1 MSTLLKVDNIHV
13 SYGPIKAIRGVSL
26 EVPEG
31 SVVALVGANGAGKS
45 TMLRAI
51 SGLLHPTQGS
61 IEFGGKPI
69 HRREP
74 HQIVERGIVQ
84 VPEGRGI
91 LTRMSVTENLR
102 MGAYLRK
109 DWAQINRDL
118 EAVLQRFPPIQRRAN
133 QAGGTLSGGE
143 QQMLGIARA
152 LMGHPRLLMLDEPS
166 LGLAPLIVRE
176 IFGIIRE
183 LRAQGITVL
192 LVEQNTRE
200 ALRVADYGYVLS
212 VGRVVMQDT
221 AANLLGSEA
230 VVRAYL
236 GHGRATVA

>member
-1 MSTLLKVDNIHV
+1 VSTLLKVDNVHV
-13 SYGPIKAIRGVSL
+13 NYGPVRAIRGVSL

-45 TMLRAI
+45 TILRTI
-51 SGLLHPTQGS
+51 SGLLHPIRGS
-61 IEFGGKPI
+61 IEFHGQPI
-69 HRREP
+69 HRKEP
-74 HQIVERGIVQ
+74 HQMVGRGIVQ

-91 LTRMSVTENLR
+91 LTRMSVVENLR
-102 MGAYLRK
+102 MGAYLRR
-109 DWAQINRDL
+109 DGAQVNRDL
-118 EAVLQRFPPIQRRAN
+118 DEIMERFPALKIRAG
-133 QAGGTLSGGE
+133 QTGGTLSGGE
-143 QQMLGIARA
+143 QQMLAIARG
-152 LMGHPRLLMLDEPS
+152 LMAKPKILMLDEPS

-176 IFGIIRE
+176 IFRIIRE
-183 LRAQGITVL
+183 LKAQGITVL

-236 GHGRATVA
+236 GKGTSAA

>member
-1 MSTLLKVDNIHV
+1 MSSLLKVDNIQV
-13 SYGPIKAIRGVSL
+13 NYGPIKAIRDVSI

-45 TMLRAI
+45 TMLRTI
-51 SGLLHPTQGS
+51 SGLLHPVRGS
-61 IEFGGKPI
+61 IEFRGRQIQRK
-69 HRREP
+69 EP
-74 HQIVERGIVQ
+74 HQIVDLGIVQ

-109 DWAQINRDL
+109 DGAQVNQDL
-118 EAVLQRFPPIQRRAN
+118 EQILERFPLLGRRAS
-133 QAGGTLSGGE
+133 QMGGTLSGGE
-143 QQMLGIARA
+143 QQMLAIARA
-152 LMGHPRLLMLDEPS
+152 LMARPQILMLDEPS

-176 IFGIIRE
+176 IFLIIRE
-183 LRAQGITVL
+183 LKTQGITVL

-212 VGRVVMQDT
+212 VGKVAMQDT

-236 GHGRATVA
+236 GHGASAA

>member
-1 MSTLLKVDNIHV
+1 MSSLLKVDNIQV
-13 SYGPIKAIRGVSL
+13 NYGPIKAIRDVSL

-31 SVVALVGANGAGKS
+31 SVVAMVGANGAGKS
-45 TMLRAI
+45 TMLRTI
-51 SGLLHPTQGS
+51 SGLLHPVRGS
-61 IEFGGKPI
+61 IEFRGRQIQRK
-69 HRREP
+69 EP
-74 HQIVERGIVQ
+74 HQIVGLGIVQ

-91 LTRMSVTENLR
+91 LTRMSLTENLR

-109 DWAQINRDL
+109 DGAQVNRDL
-118 EAVLQRFPPIQRRAN
+118 DQILERFPALGRRAT
-133 QAGGTLSGGE
+133 QQGGTLSGGE
-143 QQMLGIARA
+143 QQMLAIARA
-152 LMGHPRLLMLDEPS
+152 LMARPQLLMLDEPS

-176 IFGIIRE
+176 IFLIIRE
-183 LRAQGITVL
+183 LKAQGITVL

-212 VGRVVMQDT
+212 VGKVAMQDT

-236 GHGRATVA
+236 GHGASAA